1 MVSSVPGTGT
11 GSDASPP
18 QTNGH
23 GEKRKAE
30 AESSLDKLPHT
41 RSKRN
46 RYISIACNECKRRKI
61 KCNGNTPCQRCG
73 NLNLECVYAPNCCTN
88 SLKDSAEFNQMR
100 EHISALQEQVND
112 LYASLNELRSRS
124 EIAYTAS
131 IDPQFSHDGSNRSMS
146 ISRTLP
152 PLISP
157 KRAPPKALPQFHGP
171 TSTVYG
177 LDVAKSSLQTMGI
190 THNVADDGLMS
201 RERSR
206 AASPVMMLPAHPSK
220 DPLWLIDHSE
230 VVRLCRVYEEEI
242 GIMYPVIDID
252 KVLKQAN
259 SLYKF
264 IGASLRTG
272 LGQPSLPGADTFDDE
287 ETTVLKMVMAITLT
301 VEGHGRSELGQRFFD
316 ASKPATDL
324 KLVTAIDIKSVVLT
338 VLTATF
344 YFQKDEEAQ
353 AWRFIGIA
361 ARMCIEMGL
370 HRKDSLLKS
379 FTNEAEYQQAIRIF
393 WTVYALD
400 RRWSFGTGMPF
411 ALQDADLDPA
421 LPEPDEGHPYLKHI
435 TKYNQIAT
443 KVWYHNLAY
452 EAGQNTKKDEIG
464 FLDYQILQWYSQ
476 LPESLQFN
484 NRDLAREN
492 EIPGRGVR
500 RLRLLMYLRKNQARI
515 SIYRPILHSATS
527 IMDNRHYAQN
537 VIDVAKDT
545 INTLTAVNQMS
556 DIYKTQ
562 QVLYNYFLVQALA
575 VLFLSVAHAPAV
587 FCGQTRQE
595 FYAAIEIVKGFS
607 TKSHVSKR
615 LWRTI
620 RGLKDIG
627 DKIGLLARG
636 GSTMNDAEQDAHS
649 DAAVAMAGLAGH
661 KVDYNQ
667 SYGNPPTSQGNGDQG
682 QELGVSPDDALQITN
697 ELSSLFELAGGY
709 GASTP
714 GADAFNYVGPSG
726 DVGMPE
732 GFNAFGNEPEFARI
746 MNELF

>member
-1 MVSSVPGTGT
+1 MVSSVT
-11 GSDASPP
+11 GSDGSP
-18 QTNGH
+18 QLNGSAH
-23 GEKRKAE
+23 GEKRKVDGDLG
-30 AESSLDKLPHT
+30 SDRQTHT

-61 KCNGNTPCQRCG
+61 KCNGQTPCQRCG
-73 NLNLECVYAPNCCTN
+73 NLSLDCVYAPNCCTN
-88 SLKDSAEFNQMR
+88 SLKDSAEFKQMQD
-100 EHISALQEQVND
+100 HITVLQEQVND
-112 LYASLNELRSRS
+112 LYTSLDELRNRPDAIYS
-124 EIAYTAS
+124 AP
-131 IDPQFSHDGSNRSMS
+131 IDPQFTQDASNRSLSMS
-146 ISRTLP
+146 MSRTLP

-157 KRAPPKALPQFHGP
+157 KRQPSKPLPQFHGP
-171 TSTVYG
+171 TSTLYG
-177 LDVAKSSLQTMGI
+177 LDVARSSLQTMGI
-190 THNVADDGLMS
+190 TQNAPDDGLLS

-206 AASPVMMLPAHPSK
+206 AASPVAMAPTPHPSK
-220 DPLWLIDHSE
+220 DPLWLIEHSE
-230 VVRLCRVYEEEI
+230 VIRLLRVYEEEI
-242 GIMYPVIDID
+242 GIVYPVVDIE
-252 KVLKQAN
+252 KVMKHAN

-264 IGASLRTG
+264 IQASLRVG
-272 LGQPSLPGADTFDDE
+272 FGQPTLPGADAIDDE
-287 ETTVLKMVMAITLT
+287 ETTVLKMILAITLT
-301 VEGHGRSELGQRFFD
+301 VEGHGRSEFGQRFFD
-316 ASKPATDL
+316 AAKPAVDL
-324 KLVTAIDIKSVVLT
+324 KLVTALDTKSVVLV

-379 FTNEAEYQQAIRIF
+379 FTNEAEYQQTVRIF

-411 ALQDADLDPA
+411 ALQDADIDPN
-421 LPEPDEGHPYLKHI
+421 LPEPDENHVYLKHI

-464 FLDYQILQWYSQ
+464 FLDYQILQWYQQ
-476 LPESLQFN
+476 LPDSLQFN
-484 NRDLAREN
+484 SRDLAAEN
-492 EIPGRGVR
+492 EIPGRGMR

-527 IMDNRHYAQN
+527 IIENRHYSQN
-537 VIDVAKDT
+537 VVDVAKDT
-545 INTLTAVNQMS
+545 VNTLTGVNQIS

-562 QVLYNYFLVQALA
+562 QVMYNYFLVQALA

-587 FCGQTRQE
+587 FCSQTRSE
-595 FYAAIEIVKGFS
+595 FYAAIEMVKGFS

-620 RGLKDIG
+620 RGLKEMG

-636 GSTMNDAEQDAHS
+636 GSAANDSEQDAHS

-661 KVDYNQ
+661 KVEYAA
-667 SYGNPPTSQGNGDQG
+667 YGNQNPTQQGA
-682 QELGVSPDDALQITN
+682 ELGVSPNDALQITN

-709 GASTP
+709 GATTP
-714 GADAFNYVGPSG
+714 GPDVFSFVGANG
-726 DVGMPE
+726 DMSLGE
-732 GFNAFGNEPEFARI
+732 GFNVFGNEPELSRI

>member
-1 MVSSVPGTGT
+1 MASSVTP
-11 GSDASPP
+11 SDASPP
-18 QTNGH
+18 VNGH

-30 AESSLDKLPHT
+30 GEAPGDKQQHT

-61 KCNGNTPCQRCG
+61 KCNGQTPCQRCG
-73 NLNLECVYAPNCCTN
+73 NLSLDCIYAPNCCTN

-100 EHISALQEQVND
+100 EHITALQEQVNE

-124 EIAYTAS
+124 DAAYPGP
-131 IDPQFSHDGSNRSMS
+131 IDPHFSNDGRHRSLSMS
-146 ISRTLP
+146 VSRTLP
-152 PLISP
+152 PLVSP
-157 KRAPPKALPQFHGP
+157 KRPPPKALPQFHGP
-171 TSTVYG
+171 TSTLYG
-177 LDVAKSSLQTMGI
+177 LDVARSSLQTMGI
-190 THNVADDGLMS
+190 THNVPEDGMVS

-206 AASPVMMLPAHPSK
+206 AASPANGLPPHPTK
-220 DPLWLIDHSE
+220 DPLWLIDIAE
-230 VVRLCRVYEEEI
+230 VTRLLRVYDDEI
-242 GIMYPVIDID
+242 GIMYPAVDTQRL
-252 KVLKQAN
+252 LKHAT

-264 IGASLRTG
+264 IAASLRTG
-272 LGQPSLPGADTFDDE
+272 FGQPGLPGADTFDDE
-287 ETTVLKMVMAITLT
+287 ETTVLKMVLAITLT
-301 VEGHGRSELGQRFFD
+301 VEGHGRSDMGQRFFD
-316 ASKPATDL
+316 AAKPATDL
-324 KLVTAIDIKSVVLT
+324 KLVTALDIKSVILT

-370 HRKDSLLKS
+370 HRKDSLLRS

-411 ALQDADLDPA
+411 ALQDADIDPA
-421 LPEPDEGHPYLKHI
+421 LPEPDESHPYLRHI

-443 KVWYHNLAY
+443 KVWYHNLSY

-464 FLDYQILQWYSQ
+464 FLDYQILQWYQQ
-476 LPESLQFN
+476 LPESLQLKPG
-484 NRDLAREN
+484 DLAKEN
-492 EIPGRGVR
+492 DMSGRGLR
-500 RLRLLMYLRKNQARI
+500 RLRLLMLLRRNQARI

-527 IMDNRHYAQN
+527 IMENRHYAQN

-545 INTLTAVNQMS
+545 INTLTAVNQVS
-556 DIYKTQ
+556 DIYQTQ
-562 QVLYNYFLVQALA
+562 QILYNYFLVQALA
-575 VLFLSVAHAPAV
+575 VLFLSVAHAPAI
-587 FCGQTRQE
+587 FCNQTRQE

-615 LWRTI
+615 LWKTI
-620 RGLKDIG
+620 RGLKDMG

-636 GSTMNDAEQDAHS
+636 PNAINDPEQDAHS

-661 KVDYNQ
+661 KVDYS
-667 SYGNPPTSQGNGDQG
+667 SYGNSTHTNGN
-682 QELGVSPDDALQITN
+682 QELGVSPNDALQITN

-709 GASTP
+709 GNTTP
-714 GADAFNYVGPSG
+714 GPETYNFVGAAG
-726 DVGMPE
+726 DVGLGE
-732 GFNAFGNEPEFARI
+732 GFNVFGNEPELTRI
-746 MNELF
+746 INELF

>member
-1 MVSSVPGTGT
+1 MSVNEA
-11 GSDASPP
+11 DLLY
-18 QTNGH
+18 NG
-23 GEKRKAE
+23 
-30 AESSLDKLPHT
+30 
-41 RSKRN
+41 
-46 RYISIACNECKRRKI
+46 RRKI

-73 NLNLECVYAPNCCTN
+73 NLNLECIYAPNCCTN
-88 SLKDSAEFNQMR
+88 SLKDSACVFTLYSWQTQLTLGSSEFNQMR
-100 EHISALQEQVND
+100 DHIAALQEQVND
-112 LYASLNELRSRS
+112 LYASLNELRSRADIS
-124 EIAYTAS
+124 YSAP
-131 IDPQFSHDGSNRSMS
+131 IDPQFSHDGSTRSMS
-146 ISRTLP
+146 VSASRTLP

-157 KRAPPKALPQFHGP
+157 KRAQPKALPQFHGP

-190 THNVADDGLMS
+190 THNAPDDGMMS
-201 RERSR
+201 RDRSR
-206 AASPVMMLPAHPSK
+206 AASPIMMLPPHPSK
-220 DPLWLIDHSE
+220 DPLWLIDHPE

-242 GIMYPVIDID
+242 GIMYPVVDID
-252 KVLKQAN
+252 KVLKQAT

-264 IGASLRTG
+264 IAASLRTG
-272 LGQPSLPGADTFDDE
+272 LGQPGLPGADTFDDE
-287 ETTVLKMVMAITLT
+287 ETTVLKMVLAITLT

-316 ASKPATDL
+316 AAKPATDL
-324 KLVTAIDIKSVVLT
+324 KLVTALDIKSVVLT

-411 ALQDADLDPA
+411 ALQDADIDPA
-421 LPEPDEGHPYLKHI
+421 LPEPDESHPYLKHI

-464 FLDYQILQWYSQ
+464 FLDYQILQWYAQ

-527 IMDNRHYAQN
+527 IMENRHYAQN

-587 FCGQTRQE
+587 FCSQTRQE

-620 RGLKDIG
+620 RGLKDMG

-636 GSTMNDAEQDAHS
+636 VGGMNDAEQDAHS
-649 DAAVAMAGLAGH
+649 DAAMAMAGLAGH
-661 KVDYNQ
+661 KVDYQ
-667 SYGNPPTSQGNGDQG
+667 QPYGNSSSNQANGGQNQ

-709 GASTP
+709 GAATP
-714 GADAFNYVGPSG
+714 GPESFNFVGANGEIS
-726 DVGMPE
+726 MAE